1 MKINENKCDV
11 VCVQSLAKKGAIDIL
26 KGKAKLARD

>member
-11 VCVQSLAKKGAIDIL
+11 VCVQSGAIDIL